1 MSIAAAAAEKQ
12 ARSSWITGG
21 KFQILDSDT
30 ILHCFSKMVIVAVS
44 NISISAGIATIA
56 LYDDLRTL
64 LSVQSV
70 MNHSRGDSRHT
81 QYGSMWKSDSH
92 PKSPKSAT
100 RERTVKTEDS
110 QAPGMK
116 VQRLGD
122 REIPK
127 GGIGLIKID

>member
-56 LYDDLRTL
+56 LYDDL
-64 LSVQSV
+64 
-70 MNHSRGDSRHT
+70 HT
-81 QYGSMWKSDSH
+81 T
-92 PKSPKSAT
+92 P
-100 RERTVKTEDS
+100 ERT
-110 QAPGMK
+110 
-116 VQRLGD
+116 
-122 REIPK
+122 
-127 GGIGLIKID
+127 